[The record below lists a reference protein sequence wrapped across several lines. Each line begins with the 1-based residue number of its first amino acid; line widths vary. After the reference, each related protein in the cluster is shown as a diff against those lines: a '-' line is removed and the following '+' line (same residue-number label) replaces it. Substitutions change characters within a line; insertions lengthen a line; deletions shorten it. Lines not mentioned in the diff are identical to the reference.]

1 MIFIGKMMMNF
12 GGKMS
17 SVLAG
22 KIAHTFNECMKT
34 DYTGY
39 VNWHKINAGFR

>member
-17 SVLAG
+17 SVLAD
-22 KIAHTFNECMKT
+22 KIAYSVDECVKT
-34 DYTGY
+34 NCTGY
-39 VNWHKINAGFR
+39 VNWHKVTAGFR